1 MSDPITSAILES
13 MSEGVLVF
21 DFSGR
26 IIFSNPAAL
35 EILHLKEDEIG
46 RKTYVDLFRS
56 AGNDIFTEML
66 VAWIHNPTI
75 RVFRDVPFF
84 RADGTRRELS
94 VTTSFL
100 DPKAKDTARN
110 GVVVVFRDTTDSK
123 ALEHARRKVI
133 DHLSHELKTPL
144 VIIEATLKR
153 FSEPVRH
160 VERIQQNLER
170 LKGIQV
176 AVEDIARDTEV
187 GQAHIPGS
195 LMGHIV
201 DLLDIVGEKN
211 PDRAAVIELL
221 KNDVEELFPDRTPS
235 PQFTELAPAVQSMLE
250 ETRVGIVRDRQLVLR
265 TDIQSRPAPW
275 IDPDALKR
283 VLAALIKN
291 AVEATPDGGEVV
303 ITIGITAGR
312 ARIDVADTGTG
323 ITAMSQKQIFE
334 GFYHAEATELYA
346 TKKPFAFGAGG
357 KGLDLL
363 RLKILSRIH
372 DFEISCTSTRCG
384 FIPEETDICPGS
396 ISLCPHVHTPEEC
409 AASGGTVFTVTFHR

>member
-1 MSDPITSAILES
+1 VSDPITSAILES

-21 DFSGR
+21 DFNGR
-26 IIFSNPAAL
+26 IIYSNPAAL
-35 EILHLKEDEIG
+35 EILHLDENEISH
-46 RKTYVDLFRS
+46 KTYVDLFRS

-66 VAWIHNPTI
+66 VAWMQNPTI
-75 RVFRDVPFF
+75 RVSRDVPFF
-84 RADGTRRELS
+84 RPDGTRRELS

-100 DPKAKDTARN
+100 DPKAKDTAGN
-110 GVVVVFRDTTDSK
+110 GVVVVFRDTTESK

-153 FSEPVRH
+153 FSEPVRQ

-176 AVEDIARDTEV
+176 AVEDIARDTEI
-187 GQAHIPGS
+187 GQTHIPGS

-221 KNDVEELFPDRTPS
+221 KNDVGQLFPDRAPR
-235 PQFTELAPAVQSMLE
+235 PQFTDL
-250 ETRVGIVRDRQLVLR
+250 VGIVQSVVETTRSEILRDRYLVVR
-265 TDIQSRPAPW
+265 TDIKARPRPW
-275 IDPDALKR
+275 IDPEALAS
-283 VLAALIKN
+283 VLTALIKN
-291 AVEATPDGGEVV
+291 AVEATPDGGEIV
-303 ITIGITAGR
+303 ITVGVTAGR
-312 ARIDVADTGTG
+312 GRIDVADTGIG
-323 ITAMSQKQIFE
+323 ITAASQKQIFE
-334 GFYHAEATELYA
+334 GFYHAEATEMYA

-372 DFEISCTSTRCG
+372 DFDMTCTSRRCG
-384 FIPEETDICPGS
+384 FIPEETDACPGS
-396 ISLCPHVHTPEEC
+396 ISLCTHVTTPEEC
-409 AASGGTVFTVTFHR
+409 AASGGTVFTVTFQR